1 MNTRRASMM
10 VQKTSVCQI
19 CGCNCGLL
27 VTLDGGQIDSG
38 RSELDPIAMR
48 WGMRLVQPD
57 FGTLLEN
64 GFNTPSAKIELYS
77 TWLAQKGYPPLPVC
91 EDSCQCCDRF
101 PYRLVTGA
109 RSNAFNHSQHRNI
122 PDLLKLCPV
131 PQAEISPKIAADMG
145 VFDDEFIVIETE
157 WGQLSIR
164 TKIVHG
170 RNPYTVSIPHGWS
183 GKENANYLCGD
194 ESRDSI
200 SGTPAYKS
208 IPCIV
213 RRKEPVRE

>member
-1 MNTRRASMM
+1 MM

-64 GFNTPSAKIELYS
+64 GFNTPSGKIELYS

-131 PQAEISPKIAADMG
+131 PEAEISPKIAADMG
-145 VFDDEFIVIETE
+145 VFDDEFIVIENC
-157 WGQLSIR
+157 SS
-164 TKIVHG
+164 
-170 RNPYTVSIPHGWS
+170 NF
-183 GKENANYLCGD
+183 
-194 ESRDSI
+194 DSI
-200 SGTPAYKS
+200 HCISTSFLKS
-208 IPCIV
+208 SIIYYLISFYFYLQV
-213 RRKEPVRE
+213 INSYVVKLFNTIKFTKLM